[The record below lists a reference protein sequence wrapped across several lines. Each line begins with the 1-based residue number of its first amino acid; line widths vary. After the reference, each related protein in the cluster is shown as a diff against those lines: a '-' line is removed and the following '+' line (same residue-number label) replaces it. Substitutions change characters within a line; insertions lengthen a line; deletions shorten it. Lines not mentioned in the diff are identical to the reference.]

1 MKMRAFGD
9 HWNFWTV
16 KYLRQMRH
24 DKALLLAAIV
34 LLLIQ
39 FLIFRTLFSD
49 RDYSPSWP
57 WCLPVQLI
65 FCSIG
70 TVLCMALGFSNP
82 TEKKEARPGLSHFIE
97 FSPLDAGVLFRGFLV
112 SFAVTFGVL
121 LLCCLPVWLT
131 GFYRFPDRIPT
142 ILLWMGEAFFLS
154 LFLAR
159 PDTRCWLR
167 IDLLVAILFL
177 VGWVQSWFY
186 DRPAITV
193 LAVFGVIAA
202 WQMLGFYEALRPRMQ
217 PGGIRPRLA
226 QLGLLLA
233 GWGLTL
239 PPFGLDVP
247 ILAVM
252 GGMAGPALMSGALD
266 DIPAR
271 QLAELPK
278 SRFRRLFAFFFY
290 GSSAGGWF
298 WCWATAAA
306 GWWVLSRYKDVQFWE
321 FVLTW
326 GLFWAEA
333 AFLLVRRSR
342 RRRTRRSP
350 ELVYWV
356 IIPFGLA
363 VSGLMLVLFLISSRG
378 GSGEQYFHA
387 AGLIGWG
394 GAAVLFLLL
403 LRFILHDFRC
413 FLRRNGE

>member
-1 MKMRAFGD
+1 MKIRAFGD

-39 FLIFRTLFSD
+39 FLIFRTMFSE
-49 RDYSPSWP
+49 RDYSPVWP
-57 WCLPVQLI
+57 WWLPTLLI

-112 SFAVTFGVL
+112 SFAVTFGAL

-131 GFYRFPDRIPT
+131 GFFCFPDRIPT
-142 ILLWMGEAFFLS
+142 ILLWTAEAFFLS

-167 IDLLVAILFL
+167 IDLLVAIVFL
-177 VGWVQSWFY
+177 VGWMESWFY
-186 DRPAITV
+186 DRQAITA

-233 GWGLTL
+233 GWVLTL
-239 PPFGLDVP
+239 SPFGLDVP
-247 ILAVM
+247 VLAVM
-252 GGMAGPALMSGALD
+252 GGMAGLALMSGALD

-271 QLAELPK
+271 QLEGLPK
-278 SRFRRLFAFFFY
+278 SRIRRLFAFFFY

-306 GWWVLSRYKDVQFWE
+306 GWWVLSCYKDVQFWE

-333 AFLLVRRSR
+333 AFLLVRSAG

-350 ELVYWV
+350 EVVYHV
-356 IIPFGLA
+356 MILSGLA
-363 VSGLMLVLFLISSRG
+363 VSAMMVVLFLVSN
-378 GSGEQYFHA
+378 SGVGRARCFHNV
-387 AGLIGWG
+387 GLFGWVL
-394 GAAVLFLLL
+394 AAVLFLPQ

>member
-1 MKMRAFGD
+1 MNVRDFGD
-9 HWNFWTV
+9 RWNYWTV

-34 LLLIQ
+34 LLLVQ
-39 FLIFRTLFSD
+39 FLIFRSLFSE
-49 RDYSPSWP
+49 RDHSPSWP
-57 WCLPVQLI
+57 WCLPVLLI

-112 SFAVTFGVL
+112 SFAVTFGAL
-121 LLCCLPVWLT
+121 FLCGLPVWLT
-131 GFYRFPDRIPT
+131 GFYYFPERIPT
-142 ILLWMGEAFFLS
+142 LLLWMGEAFFLS

-177 VGWVQSWFY
+177 FGWVQSWFY

-217 PGGIRPRLA
+217 PGAIRPRLA
-226 QLGLLLA
+226 QPGLLLA
-233 GWGLTL
+233 GWVLAL

-252 GGMAGPALMSGALD
+252 GGVSGVALMSGALD

-298 WCWATAAA
+298 WCWATTAA
-306 GWWVLSRYKDVQFWE
+306 GWWILSCYRTQFWE
-321 FVLTW
+321 FILTW
-326 GLFWAEA
+326 GLVWAEA
-333 AFLLVRRSR
+333 AFLLVRRSG

-350 ELVYWV
+350 EVTYYAMIL
-356 IIPFGLA
+356 
-363 VSGLMLVLFLISSRG
+363 SGLTVSALMVVLFLVSL
-378 GSGEQYFHA
+378 SGFGRAQCFHNVS
-387 AGLIGWG
+387 LFGWG
-394 GAAVLFLLL
+394 VAAALFLPL
-403 LRFILHDFRC
+403 LRFLLHDLRC
-413 FLRRNGE
+413 FLGRAAE